1 MRNKTGQNLKHIL
14 VRNLAQNLPQNLA
27 RFFVPKSFASKP
39 FALKIFAKTK
49 TQIECILIVQFLAK
63 AFLPAKYFWQ
73 IFKQIFRQTFGQ
85 NFKRNLKRV
94 FRWCFKRDNFKQCFK
109 PCFWQ
114 NLSLAPKMSKG
125 IFIAL
130 IFGTFAFGAFPSLAQ
145 AAPTTIPSVNLSL
158 SAPDTPAQLVTS
170 LNVVVVLTL
179 LILAPSLVLVM
190 TSFMRLAIVFS
201 FLRTALGT
209 QQSPPTQILISLA
222 LVLTFFIMEPV
233 GKEAWEKGVKPY
245 IDEKISY
252 DVAFERA
259 SEPFKNFMLKNTR
272 EKDLALFYRIRS
284 LPNPQTTADVPLTIA
299 IPAFM
304 ISELKTA
311 FMIGFLL
318 YLPFLVI
325 DMVVSSILM
334 AMGMMMVPPVMIS
347 LPFKVLVFVLV
358 DGFNLLIGS
367 LVQGFK

>member
-14 VRNLAQNLPQNLA
+14 VRNIVQNLPHNLVK
-27 RFFVPKSFASKP
+27 FFVPKSFASKP

-49 TQIECILIVQFLAK
+49 TQIGCILLARFLPK
-63 AFLPAKYFWQ
+63 AFLPAKCLWQ
-73 IFKQIFRQTFGQ
+73 VFGQIFRQTFGQ
-85 NFKRNLKRV
+85 NFKCNLKRY
-94 FRWCFKRDNFKQCFK
+94 FKWQNFKQCFK
-109 PCFWQ
+109 WCFWQ
-114 NLSLAPKMSKG
+114 NLRIPRG

-130 IFGTFAFGAFPSLAQ
+130 IFGTFAFGAFPSLAE